1 MKARVVRGFLIAA
14 AVGWPALASAQAAP
28 DLPKG
33 DGWASFGWQ
42 IVNQFDAD
50 TLASYDEQ
58 HVIASAGA
66 GLYWA
71 PRLKVEF
78 DAATTSRSS
87 FNSSNRF
94 LSTVSPAFAIRRYA
108 CGRPAPP
115 PRRPGSSSQT
125 RGSHPTW
132 VLVSKSAASHARR
145 TSRLFHSSTRPA
157 HEFLSRPN
165 RSRLDPA

>member
-14 AVGWPALASAQAAP
+14 AVGWPALASAQPAP
-28 DLPKG
+28 DLPNG

-87 FNSSNRF
+87 FNVVEPVPVNGQPGIRYSQVRVRTTNPSSNSKLVAIGAAIGAGAAIGVVWIIALIA
-94 LSTVSPAFAIRRYA
+94 LS
-108 CGRPAPP
+108 G
-115 PRRPGSSSQT
+115 
-125 RGSHPTW
+125 
-132 VLVSKSAASHARR
+132 
-145 TSRLFHSSTRPA
+145 
-157 HEFLSRPN
+157 
-165 RSRLDPA
+165 D